1 MQTCQGFTFMSAA
14 FRVYNCYM
22 WTFCIH
28 LWHAHIH
35 YTFLS
40 FTGKGRPLDS
50 LHSNLGHATN
60 DMGCMYRSMTVSQWG
75 WYTLSCLC
83 NSMQG
88 IIINILI
95 IRKISLLMV
104 LLSKIIY
111 SGTLHPIAFF
121 HKARLMK
128 YLHKII
134 GMYLSFESVRN
145 VEDKVFY
152 INETFTVNLCN
163 WRRIEIV

>member
-1 MQTCQGFTFMSAA
+1 
-14 FRVYNCYM
+14 
-22 WTFCIH
+22 
-28 LWHAHIH
+28 
-35 YTFLS
+35 
-40 FTGKGRPLDS
+40 
-50 LHSNLGHATN
+50 
-60 DMGCMYRSMTVSQWG
+60 
-75 WYTLSCLC
+75 
-83 NSMQG
+83 MQG

-111 SGTLHPIAFF
+111 SGTLHPVAFF
-121 HKARLMK
+121 NKARLMK

-163 WRRIEIV
+163 